1 MSSDTLNRVLVKAKY
16 SLYSALVFFLFA
28 NPETSLVLQQL
39 LGHSVHIISSG
50 GLTIHGLLINTALFF
65 LTMLTLMLLPAE

>member
-1 MSSDTLNRVLVKAKY
+1 MSSDKLNRVLLKAKY

-28 NPETSLVLQQL
+28 NPETSMVLQQL
-39 LGHSVHIISSG
+39 LGNTVPIMTSG
-50 GLTIHGLLINTALFF
+50 GVTIYGLLINTALFF